1 VDWCPLPLQGLGE
14 GRNPWMEIYV
24 VGGRAH
30 GRGQH
35 GLHGEQGQHG
45 LHGLHGEQGQ
55 HGAGPLTGGEQ
66 FHGGPLHGKHGGLWR

>member
-1 VDWCPLPLQGLGE
+1 
-14 GRNPWMEIYV
+14 MEIYV

-35 GLHGEQGQHG
+35 GLHGEQGQHGLHG